1 MQSPNAGAQLATA
14 RNGVLVLNASQ
25 IDFEATLRAVMVL
38 LGIRAANW
46 PTAEET
52 AILLDFVR
60 RNYSGFTLAEIRL
73 SFEMA
78 ITSKLEV
85 DSKHYENFSCEY
97 FGRIMSAY
105 KDWSREEI
113 RFVTEKPKD
122 AVKGITQEANW
133 AAAWANM
140 KERAKTQPVNSIV
153 IPAPI
158 YDYLVEQGI
167 LVLSAD
173 DKKRLWREQ
182 KIEYGKDLQTN
193 YFKNKSLIE
202 RLHSEDL
209 NKDEELFSR
218 ISLMAKKAAVTEL
231 LTLKQNNNG

>member
-1 MQSPNAGAQLATA
+1 
-14 RNGVLVLNASQ
+14 
-25 IDFEATLRAVMVL
+25 
-38 LGIRAANW
+38 
-46 PTAEET
+46 
-52 AILLDFVR
+52 
-60 RNYSGFTLAEIRL
+60 
-73 SFEMA
+73 
-78 ITSKLEV
+78 
-85 DSKHYENFSCEY
+85 
-97 FGRIMSAY
+97 MSAY

-167 LVLSAD
+167 LVLSVD